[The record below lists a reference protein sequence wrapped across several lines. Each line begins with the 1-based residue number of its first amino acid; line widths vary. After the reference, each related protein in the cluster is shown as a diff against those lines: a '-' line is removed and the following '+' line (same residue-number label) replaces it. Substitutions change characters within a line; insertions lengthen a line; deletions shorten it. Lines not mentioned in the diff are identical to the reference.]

1 MKIVSWNACCKFREK
16 YKEIAKL
23 DADIYV
29 IQECE
34 NPKTCKDSEYS
45 EFVKNGFW
53 VGNLNYKGLMVFTT
67 RPNIELKRL
76 DWHDSEKRFFIPVR
90 VNDSF
95 NLVASWA
102 CDPYCEELQDWVE
115 LVRDNITPDT
125 IIIGDLNSNY
135 VLDSKHIRKTGK
147 SFRNVV
153 EMLQGRQLED
163 IWHYLKKEE
172 QGKESVPTFYLYRHL
187 DKPYHLDHC
196 FAHPSLVSSV
206 IIHARWEWLALS
218 DHLPIEIVTNEN
230 NG

>member
-16 YKEIAKL
+16 YGEVAKL

-34 NPKTCKDSEYS
+34 NPATCKDKEYR

-53 VGNLNYKGLMVFTT
+53 TGGLNYKGLMVFTT
-67 RPNIELKRL
+67 RSDIELRRL
-76 DWHDSEKRFFIPVR
+76 DWDDAEKRYFIPVR

-102 CDPYCEELQDWVE
+102 CQPYCEELQDWVE
-115 LVRDNITPDT
+115 LVGDNITSET

-135 VLDSKHIRKTGK
+135 VLDPKHVRKTGK

-153 EMLQGRQLED
+153 GLLKEKQLED
-163 IWHYLKKEE
+163 MWHYLRGEE

-187 DKPYHLDHC
+187 DKPFHIDHC
-196 FAHPSLVSSV
+196 FAHPNVVNSV
-206 IIHARWEWLALS
+206 VIHARREWLDLS
-218 DHLPIEIVTNEN
+218 DHLPLEIEV
-230 NG
+230 G